1 MMMLQRVLI
10 SCLAIAPLYL
20 AAMTGTHG
28 QKEASIA
35 QLMQMAQAQVH
46 EAPSLLS
53 ATTPAAIGG

>member
-28 QKEASIA
+28 QKEASIQ
-35 QLMQMAQAQVH
+35 QLMQMAQAQLH
-46 EAPSLLS
+46 ETPTSLAAVSPS
-53 ATTPAAIGG
+53 AIGG